1 MVQLDYNSMGINS
14 TTLNNI
20 GFPGGNVRIFSAT
33 LDPIVHLNPRGPFDV
48 YLIGG
53 GGLFIAFRAFGP
65 SESRSRDF
73 RATILVAAVLL
84 FVLISCV
91 VLLRLSLVR

>member
-1 MVQLDYNSMGINS
+1 MDPE
-14 TTLNNI
+14 
-20 GFPGGNVRIFSAT
+20 FVRILARVVLVGGT
-33 LDPIVHLNPRGPFDV
+33 IIV
-48 YLIGG
+48 IGG